1 LPIRHCAWKTE
12 DWRVG
17 MSETFFPVNDLL
29 RRKRQTILALISLTT
44 CVASTLFL
52 LLFAEHVGFGIT
64 SSAEKTLTLGYSAIF
79 SSFLL
84 FVGILI
90 FAVGAVIVSFI
101 AFLMMVQR
109 TRDFGLIKAA
119 GCPNGLIFGY
129 FLTELLIVLF
139 TGCALGVSVGYLT
152 DYAVINMGAFQL
164 YPKAL
169 NFWYA
174 PLVFVTF
181 FVFGLIFGLK
191 PLLNAARMSPIVALS
206 PTHYFG
212 LSVGNR
218 FKALSKSRLRLK
230 IASRSLFR
238 RQSATVRIVVFLS
251 TVFVLL
257 TVSITG
263 GIIAN
268 DTTTSRVE
276 QAVGKDVILVA
287 YKDMVNQYISLLSK
301 FSGAKEQTDFTY
313 LDPNF
318 AISDAALQQLNSISG
333 VAAFET
339 RLVCEGHMQELMNF
353 TFNPNTLETIPV
365 GDHRETDTLIVG
377 VDAEKVLSSWFI
389 DGRFLRD
396 ENSSEAVVGDS
407 VAAAMFE
414 APLSQS
420 FRMQNSTFN
429 IVGMC
434 LDPLN
439 NGFVTFVS
447 LEKLE
452 SLTMFPS
459 PNIVLVQLSPEV
471 DRSSV
476 ITQLRD
482 RLANVDQDL
491 MAVELN
497 GTLQENVGFLGA
509 LWSVVMFL
517 PLFSLIAATLCLI
530 AYLVLVIDEQHKE
543 FAVLR
548 AMGAKSKTVVSILA
562 VQSLIVLF
570 SSFAVGISF
579 GVIITLMILISH
591 PVVTSFTIL
600 EISAW
605 LFAAL
610 AGLFLFS
617 LYPAVRFSKKPI
629 LQMMS

>member
-1 LPIRHCAWKTE
+1 
-12 DWRVG
+12 

-29 RRKRQTILALISLTT
+29 RRKLQTGLALISLTT

-52 LLFAEHVGFGIT
+52 LLFAEQVGFGIT
-64 SSAEKTLTLGYSAIF
+64 SSAEKTLTLGYSSIF

-101 AFLMMVQR
+101 AFLMMAQR

-119 GCPNGLIFGY
+119 GCPNGVVFGY

-139 TGCALGVSVGYLT
+139 TGCVLGVIVGYLT

-164 YPKAL
+164 YPKIL

-174 PLVFVTF
+174 PLVFLAF

-218 FKALSKSRLRLK
+218 FKALSKSRLTLK

-238 RQSATVRIVVFLS
+238 RQSATVRIVIFLS

-339 RLVCEGHMQELMNF
+339 RLVWEGHMQELMNF

-377 VDAEKVLSSWFI
+377 VDPEKVLSSWFI
-389 DGRFLRD
+389 DGRFLRG

-407 VAAAMFE
+407 AAAAMFE

-420 FRMQNSTFN
+420 FRLKNSTFN

-459 PNIVLVQLSPEV
+459 PNIVLVQLSPGV

-482 RLANVDQDL
+482 RLAVDQDL
-491 MAVELN
+491 MVVELN

-517 PLFSLIAATLCLI
+517 PLFSLVAATLCLF
-530 AYLVLVIDEQHKE
+530 AYLVLAIDEQHKE

-617 LYPAVRFSKKPI
+617 LYPAVRFAKKPI

>member
-1 LPIRHCAWKTE
+1 
-12 DWRVG
+12 

-29 RRKRQTILALISLTT
+29 RRKLQTGLALISLTT

-52 LLFAEHVGFGIT
+52 LLFAEQVGFGIT
-64 SSAEKTLTLGYSAIF
+64 SSAEKTLTLGYSSIF

-101 AFLMMVQR
+101 AFLMMAQR

-119 GCPNGLIFGY
+119 GCPNGVVFGY

-139 TGCALGVSVGYLT
+139 TGCVLGVIVGYLT

-164 YPKAL
+164 YPKIL

-174 PLVFVTF
+174 PLVFLAF

-212 LSVGNR
+212 LSVGTR
-218 FKALSKSRLRLK
+218 FKALSKSRLTLK

-238 RQSATVRIVVFLS
+238 RQSATVRIVIFLS

-318 AISDAALQQLNSISG
+318 AISDAVLQQLNSISG

-339 RLVCEGHMQELMNF
+339 RLVWEGHMQELMNF

-365 GDHRETDTLIVG
+365 GDHRETDMLFVG
-377 VDAEKVLSSWFI
+377 VDPEKVLSSWFI
-389 DGRFLRD
+389 DGRFLRG

-407 VAAAMFE
+407 AAAAMFE

-420 FRMQNSTFN
+420 FRLKNSTFN

-459 PNIVLVQLSPEV
+459 PNIVLVQLSPGV

-482 RLANVDQDL
+482 RLAVDQDL
-491 MAVELN
+491 MVVELN

-517 PLFSLIAATLCLI
+517 PLFSLVAATLCLF
-530 AYLVLVIDEQHKE
+530 AYLVLAIAEQHKE

-617 LYPAVRFSKKPI
+617 LYPAVRFAKKPI

>member
-1 LPIRHCAWKTE
+1 
-12 DWRVG
+12 

-29 RRKRQTILALISLTT
+29 RRKLQTGLALISLTT

-52 LLFAEHVGFGIT
+52 LLFAEQVGFGIT
-64 SSAEKTLTLGYSAIF
+64 SSAEKTLTLGYSSIF

-101 AFLMMVQR
+101 AFLMMAQR

-119 GCPNGLIFGY
+119 GCPNGVVFGY

-139 TGCALGVSVGYLT
+139 TGCVLGVIVGYLT

-164 YPKAL
+164 YPKIL

-174 PLVFVTF
+174 PLVFLAF

-212 LSVGNR
+212 LSGGNR
-218 FKALSKSRLRLK
+218 FKAMSKSRLTLK

-238 RQSATVRIVVFLS
+238 RQSATVRIVIFLS

-287 YKDMVNQYISLLSK
+287 NKDMVNQYISLLSK

-318 AISDAALQQLNSISG
+318 AISDAVLQQLNSISG

-339 RLVCEGHMQELMNF
+339 RLVWEGHMQELMNF

-377 VDAEKVLSSWFI
+377 VDPEKLLSSWFI
-389 DGRFLRD
+389 DGRFLRG

-407 VAAAMFE
+407 LAATMFE

-420 FRMQNSTFN
+420 FRLKNSTFN

-459 PNIVLVQLSPEV
+459 PNIVLVQLSPGV

-482 RLANVDQDL
+482 RLAVDQDL
-491 MAVELN
+491 MVVELN

-517 PLFSLIAATLCLI
+517 PLFSLVAATLCLF
-530 AYLVLVIDEQHKE
+530 AYLVLAIDEQHKE

-548 AMGAKSKTVVSILA
+548 AMGAKSKTVMSILA

-617 LYPAVRFSKKPI
+617 LYPAVRFAKKPI